1 MKSIY
6 LLTYDALQPPRDAFI
21 AWLDRQPKMLD
32 WQATSI
38 AQLYV
43 LVWDGSVE
51 ELRDVL
57 HAEAGLRNFICVAI
71 SPRDLG
77 SKLTGW
83 MSAATVDFIRGAAA
97 ERRELASSAK

>member
-1 MKSIY
+1 MKGIY
-6 LLTYDALQPPRDAFI
+6 LLTYDALVPPRDAFI

-43 LVWDGSVE
+43 LVWNGPVD
-51 ELRDVL
+51 ELRDAL
-57 HAEAGLRNFICVAI
+57 HSEAGLRNFVCVAI
-71 SPRDLG
+71 SPHDLG

-83 MSAATVDFIRGAAA
+83 MSAATVDFIRAAA
-97 ERRELASSAK
+97 QGRELVSASQP